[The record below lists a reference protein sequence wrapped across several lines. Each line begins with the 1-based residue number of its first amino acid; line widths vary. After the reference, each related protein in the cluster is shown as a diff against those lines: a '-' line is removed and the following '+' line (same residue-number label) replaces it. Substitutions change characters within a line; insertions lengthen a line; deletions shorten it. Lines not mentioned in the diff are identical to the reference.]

1 MRGRVGLRLQPR
13 REKNTREKNV
23 GENDDRRQRASSA
36 GGTGR
41 QNHEFASFEKCEKS
55 LYQIVNVNAFLQFL
69 LHSLSGTC
77 HANSAV
83 KPADLAVD
91 RGGLYT

>member
-1 MRGRVGLRLQPR
+1 L
-13 REKNTREKNV
+13 
-23 GENDDRRQRASSA
+23 
-36 GGTGR
+36 
-41 QNHEFASFEKCEKS
+41 
-55 LYQIVNVNAFLQFL
+55 
-69 LHSLSGTC
+69 GTC